1 MQKIIRSEFSIYT
14 IVGVITTLLNYATY
28 FILLSLTD
36 QSIIVSNIMAWVIAV
51 LINSAGLP
59 NAPIKISASII
70 AAVLNYFVS
79 RYCVFSNCEYI

>member
-36 QSIIVSNIMAWVIAV
+36 QSIIV
-51 LINSAGLP
+51 
-59 NAPIKISASII
+59 
-70 AAVLNYFVS
+70 
-79 RYCVFSNCEYI
+79 